1 MERLSPKHERGTGKE
16 VKQLGTTRQIGK
28 LDELMDGALTERFN
42 YEMERV
48 LQNVF
53 DVNTNPKAKRQIQI
67 IIDIAPNERRDA
79 AEFKV
84 DVKSKLA
91 PPIAVAQTVMIY
103 RDDYGNVTATEIT
116 NQVAGQMDME
126 GNVNIPKVVSFD
138 TAGTN

>member
-1 MERLSPKHERGTGKE
+1 MG
-16 VKQLGTTRQIGK
+16 QTRQIKK

-53 DVNTNPKAKRQIQI
+53 DMNANPRAKRQIQI
-67 IIDIAPNERRDA
+67 VIDITPNERRDA

-91 PPIAVAQTVMIY
+91 PPMAVAQTVMIY
-103 RDDYGNVTATEIT
+103 QDDDGNVTATEISS
-116 NQVAGQMDME
+116 QVPGQIDMD
-126 GNVNIPKVVSFD
+126 GHVNIPKVVSFD
-138 TAGTN
+138 AAND